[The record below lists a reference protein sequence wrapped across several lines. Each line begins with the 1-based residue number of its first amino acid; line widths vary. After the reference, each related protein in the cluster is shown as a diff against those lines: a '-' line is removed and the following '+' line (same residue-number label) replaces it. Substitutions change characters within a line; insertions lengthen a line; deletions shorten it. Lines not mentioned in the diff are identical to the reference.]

1 MARGAVHPRVG
12 RALQGGAI
20 DVYQLVGQVVGLEEP
35 NVVKESDGVVGEG
48 IELVVVEARSTKP
61 ALKDAFPCGAERL
74 SLDAEGVVK
83 LASTFSRAPW
93 RHKDTRVRFYW
104 IEEVDGSFI
113 YGAEDV
119 FVAGVYRRQ
128 QLWI

>member
-1 MARGAVHPRVG
+1 MLKQLSQGLCSGFERE
-12 RALQGGAI
+12 RA
-20 DVYQLVGQVVGLEEP
+20 Y

-119 FVAGVYRRQ
+119 VVAGVYRRQ